1 MIAYLE
7 GTLLFLDADSC
18 VLLTAGGAGYEVF
31 LTTKARAALPAVGEK
46 MSLFVHTLVRE
57 DAFTLFG
64 FSSREERS
72 TFGTLLTVPR
82 LGPKTSLALLGAFSP
97 AELASCVAREDA
109 HGLAQVPGIGLK
121 TAKRLILD
129 LKDKLSV
136 QGVDISMP
144 VGVPASAYSD
154 TLDALLSLGYLRQ
167 EAEDAV
173 KRVFEDAPDLDAGS
187 AIRQALKH
195 FAAK

>member
-18 VLLTAGGAGYEVF
+18 VLLTASGAGYEVF
-31 LTTKARAALPAVGEK
+31 LTTKARATLPAVGEK

-109 HGLAQVPGIGLK
+109 HCLAQVPGIGLK

-173 KRVFEDAPDLDAGS
+173 KRVFEDTPDLDAGS